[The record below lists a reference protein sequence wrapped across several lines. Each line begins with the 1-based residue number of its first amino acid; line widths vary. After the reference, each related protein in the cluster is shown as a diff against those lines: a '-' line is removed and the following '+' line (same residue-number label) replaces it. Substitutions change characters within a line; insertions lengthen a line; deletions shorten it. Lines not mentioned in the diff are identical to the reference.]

1 MGVFINVDKNKSLEN
16 YKNFITKLSN
26 LSDFH
31 VEPYQNL
38 YELIKSKSLD
48 KDIEEEVKIFKDLL
62 DTLASSR
69 EKKRDRTM
77 SVNIFHL
84 FILIIYL

>member
-1 MGVFINVDKNKSLEN
+1 MGVFLNIDRNKNQEN

-31 VEPYQNL
+31 VEPLQNL
-38 YELIKSKSLD
+38 CELIKSKGLD
-48 KDIEEEVKIFKDLL
+48 KEIEEEVKIFKELL
-62 DTLASSR
+62 DMLASSR

-77 SVNIFHL
+77 SV
-84 FILIIYL
+84 II